1 MDDLPDILDLLRLAV
16 AEGASD
22 VHLCAGLVPF
32 MRLRGEM
39 KPCHPRV
46 FSRLECRE
54 MILGLLTETQR
65 ARLERDLEL
74 DFGLQVEG
82 IGRFRGNA
90 HFSRG
95 ALEAALR
102 YIPVEIPTVEQLG
115 HRPAVAKLC
124 DLTRGLVLVTGM
136 TGSGKT
142 TTLAAMIRKISETRD
157 AMIVTVEDPI
167 EFYFNNARSIVKQ
180 REIGS
185 DTNSFAEA
193 LRHVLRQDPDVIMI
207 GEMRDCETIRAAL
220 TAAETGHLVLST
232 LHTNDAPQALNRI
245 VDSFPGDEQGQVM
258 GQLSDAL
265 AGVVSQRLI
274 PTEDGLGRVL
284 LSEFLSN
291 NTAVRSCIRDH
302 RFEQIVGLME
312 IGRKDGMYT
321 LDDVLE
327 QLYLSRRISKEDA
340 VAEARDKARIA
351 ALMRQIPEN
360 GN

>member
-1 MDDLPDILDLLRLAV
+1 
-16 AEGASD
+16 
-22 VHLCAGLVPF
+22 
-32 MRLRGEM
+32 
-39 KPCHPRV
+39 
-46 FSRLECRE
+46 
-54 MILGLLTETQR
+54 
-65 ARLERDLEL
+65 
-74 DFGLQVEG
+74 
-82 IGRFRGNA
+82 
-90 HFSRG
+90 
-95 ALEAALR
+95 
-102 YIPVEIPTVEQLG
+102 
-115 HRPAVAKLC
+115 
-124 DLTRGLVLVTGM
+124 
-136 TGSGKT
+136 
-142 TTLAAMIRKISETRD
+142 
-157 AMIVTVEDPI
+157 
-167 EFYFNNARSIVKQ
+167 
-180 REIGS
+180 
-185 DTNSFAEA
+185 
-193 LRHVLRQDPDVIMI
+193 MI